1 MLGRKSGWTS
11 RGLQLRIARAGDLS
25 DLVSHVEDVLE
36 LLAHAVVL
44 GGEEGRVQHD
54 EQRHARVEQ
63 LNRTDHRQS
72 SWVIFVLDLN

>member
-1 MLGRKSGWTS
+1 MLSKSSLT
-11 RGLQLRIARAGDLS
+11 

-63 LNRTDHRQS
+63 LWDDPQS
-72 SWVIFVLDLN
+72 SRVVTH